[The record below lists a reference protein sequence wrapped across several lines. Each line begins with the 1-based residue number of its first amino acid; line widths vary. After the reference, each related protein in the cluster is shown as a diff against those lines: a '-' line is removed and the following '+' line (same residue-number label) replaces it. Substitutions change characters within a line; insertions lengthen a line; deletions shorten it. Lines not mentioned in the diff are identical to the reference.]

1 MATGASY
8 GTGLA
13 MPSNLCHWGLFNRKG
28 DGMKNTTLLA
38 TSILALATAIGCE
51 EIDDIIEPNA
61 QEFSATLNGASER
74 PTPVATTASGTAT
87 FRLSPDADTLSWVVS
102 MTNTNNVIM
111 AHIHVGGAEVA
122 GPIALLLFAGTAVNN
137 PPITGFVTRAAFTS
151 PLGITFDALLD
162 LMRNGG
168 TYVNVHT
175 DNGVAPPNQGPGD
188 FPGGEIRGQISRN
201 P

>member
-1 MATGASY
+1 MKKFT
-8 GTGLA
+8 
-13 MPSNLCHWGLFNRKG
+13 LFG
-28 DGMKNTTLLA
+28 FA
-38 TSILALATAIGCE
+38 ILALTAAMGCE

-74 PTPVATTASGTAT
+74 PTPVATTGAGTAT

-111 AHIHVGGAEVA
+111 AHIHVGGVDAA
-122 GPIALLLFAGTAVNN
+122 GPIALLLFSGTAINN
-137 PPITGFVTRAAFTS
+137 PPMTGFVTRAAFTS

-162 LMRNGG
+162 LMRSGG

-188 FPGGEIRGQISRN
+188 FPGGEIRGQISRD
-201 P
+201 